1 MRFFALGLGLSKNR
15 GMMSATWRMVIMNI
29 KNVNAAS
36 MVLMMAISTVYVADI
51 CIIIC
56 LL

>member
-1 MRFFALGLGLSKNR
+1 MGLGLSKNR

-29 KNVNAAS
+29 KNVTAAS

>member
-1 MRFFALGLGLSKNR
+1 
-15 GMMSATWRMVIMNI
+15 MNI
-29 KNVNAAS
+29 KNVTAAS